1 MTSICVDQLIRWHTS
16 FWGKS
21 SSSKKIRINIH
32 MLCWWTRR
40 PELTSF
46 VCLLRFDSKQGG
58 RTWPN
63 GNVNKVAN
71 NGTFFSTW
79 NSRKDLFWYMW
90 WSNSGVT
97 DATYATTRDD
107 SKDQTTQWRHLAF
120 FLFTQSFKFL
130 ICLLLYSE
138 RAATLQPEANFECFR
153 QIDFNLQPM
162 RRPQSFPIGLL
173 VEILVYK
180 ILIEENSNVEWDLV
194 VVAATF

>member
-16 FWGKS
+16 FRGKS

-63 GNVNKVAN
+63 GNVNKSAN

-120 FLFTQSFKFL
+120 FCLHKVLNFSSAYFSIRKGQLLCNRKPTLNVLGRL
-130 ICLLLYSE
+130 ILTYNQCDAHNLLPLACWSRY
-138 RAATLQPEANFECFR
+138 
-153 QIDFNLQPM
+153 
-162 RRPQSFPIGLL
+162 
-173 VEILVYK
+173 
-180 ILIEENSNVEWDLV
+180 
-194 VVAATF
+194 